1 MDAITSPCQAHSVGA
16 SNQLFG
22 LLIQTI
28 LASQCAISPP
38 DMWPKDHG
46 PEAIEKG
53 KYYYWFS
60 IFILSLVMF
69 IQKMIN

>member
-53 KYYYWFS
+53 KYFLLTYQKL
-60 IFILSLVMF
+60 IFIFSLN
-69 IQKMIN
+69 KC

>member
-53 KYYYWFS
+53 KYF
-60 IFILSLVMF
+60 F
-69 IQKMIN
+69 

>member
-38 DMWPKDHG
+38 DMWPKDYG

-53 KYYYWFS
+53 KYFL
-60 IFILSLVMF
+60 FVLSLVKCL
-69 IQKMIN
+69 QRQ

>member
-53 KYYYWFS
+53 KYFLFNICLKSVLNVYC
-60 IFILSLVMF
+60 
-69 IQKMIN
+69 